1 MKEIYW
7 IQRLDNFYDCFIAI
21 LMCAIIATIML
32 SVVKLASEANEEK
45 ARIKK
50 AKRWLVCSVTIGI
63 FSAIGLVFMPTTEEA
78 LTILGVGGTIE
89 YVKKSDTL
97 KELPEKCEK
106 ALDVWLD
113 SLIESKD
120 ENLH

>member
-1 MKEIYW
+1 
-7 IQRLDNFYDCFIAI
+7 
-21 LMCAIIATIML
+21 MCAIIATIML
-32 SVVKLASEANEEK
+32 SVLKLESEENE

-50 AKRWLVCSVTIGI
+50 AERWLVCSVAMGI
-63 FSAIGLVFMPTTEEA
+63 FSAIGLVFLPTTEEA

-120 ENLH
+120 ENIH